1 LEKQAEYIRRLEQ
14 RIEELERAAHRQ
26 GAPFRIE
33 EGKKKQEKKRPG
45 SKEGHKGSYRSLP
58 KSIDETIE
66 VKLDSCPN
74 CGNKI
79 EHLRAIEQ
87 YIEELPEIRPKVY
100 KLITW
105 AGKCSR
111 CSKQVQSKHPLKCSE
126 ATGAAKV
133 QTGPQAKAIAMRL
146 QYEYGLSK
154 RKSVDLLENLFG
166 LSLSAG
172 GLVYASHRM
181 SKRCENEYNEMLADI
196 RQSSHI
202 HSDETSWYMG
212 GPKSWLWVF
221 TNERITFYKVADNRS
236 RNIIEQVVGKD
247 YPGVLISDCLSIY
260 DDATAIQHKCYAH
273 HLKAI
278 RQAIEQLPEDET
290 TYLSMLSILLKAAMA
305 LKQAKSGM
313 TLHQYNACCRAL
325 EQKADA
331 LLQASRDGP
340 LEEKVANRLRKQ
352 RDHLF
357 TFLYHDDVDATNN
370 QAERQ
375 LRPAVISRKIS
386 CGNKTVNGAHTWEVL
401 TSLHVTNGQLN
412 RNNLHF
418 FAQKARV
425 A

>member
-1 LEKQAEYIRRLEQ
+1 M
-14 RIEELERAAHRQ
+14 ERVSHRQ
-26 GAPFRIE
+26 AAPFRIE
-33 EGKKKQEKKRPG
+33 EGKKKQEKNQPG
-45 SKEGHKGSYRSLP
+45 RKKGHKGSYRNIP
-58 KSIDETIE
+58 QSIDETIE
-66 VKLDSCPN
+66 VKLHSCPH

-79 EHLRAIEQ
+79 EPLRAIEQ

-105 AGKCSR
+105 SGKCLHCGKR
-111 CSKQVQSKHPLKCSE
+111 VQSKHPLKCSQ

-133 QTGPQAKAIAMRL
+133 QTGPQAKGIEMRL

-154 RKSVDLLENLFG
+154 RKCTDLLANIFG

-172 GLVYASHRM
+172 GLVHASHRM
-181 SKRCENEYNEMLADI
+181 RQRCESEYNGMLGDI

-221 TNERITFYKVADNRS
+221 TNGQTTLYKVADNRS
-236 RNIIEQVVGKD
+236 RSVIEQVVGKD

-260 DDATAIQHKCYAH
+260 DDATPVQHKCYAH

-278 RQAIEQLPEDET
+278 HQAMEQLPKEKIS
-290 TYLSMLSILLKAAMA
+290 YLSKLKTLLKAAIA
-305 LKQAKSGM
+305 LKQAKS
-313 TLHQYNACCRAL
+313 TLPLHQYSNCCSAL
-325 EQKADA
+325 EQKADT
-331 LLQASRDGP
+331 LLHAARDIP
-340 LEEKVANRLRKQ
+340 LEEKIANRLRKQ

-357 TFLYHDDVDATNN
+357 TFLYHNDVDATNN

-386 CGNKTVNGAHTWEVL
+386 CGNKTIKGARTWEVL
-401 TSLHVTNGQLN
+401 TSIHVTNRQ
-412 RNNLHF
+412 RDINNLDF
-418 FAQKARV
+418 FAGKSRV